1 MFQRRQQISIM
12 KKNKSD
18 NSKAIQEKMI
28 EQALRTG
35 GYVLPTSDDEVKEF
49 ERIYGTTDVI
59 LPEELQ
65 EPTFLYS
72 NPKKKHSAKVKELHS
87 NDFAM
92 AARQGAENLPDE
104 IKKRMEQDR
113 RKTDARRKRKK

>member
-1 MFQRRQQISIM
+1 M

-18 NSKAIQEKMI
+18 NSKVIQEKMI

-72 NPKKKHSAKVKELHS
+72 DPNKKHPAKVKELHS

-113 RKTDARRKRKK
+113 RKVDARRKRKK

>member
-1 MFQRRQQISIM
+1 M

-35 GYVLPTSDDEVKEF
+35 GYVLPTSDNEVKEF

-72 NPKKKHSAKVKELHS
+72 NPKKKHSAKSQRVTL
-87 NDFAM
+87 
-92 AARQGAENLPDE
+92 
-104 IKKRMEQDR
+104 
-113 RKTDARRKRKK
+113 